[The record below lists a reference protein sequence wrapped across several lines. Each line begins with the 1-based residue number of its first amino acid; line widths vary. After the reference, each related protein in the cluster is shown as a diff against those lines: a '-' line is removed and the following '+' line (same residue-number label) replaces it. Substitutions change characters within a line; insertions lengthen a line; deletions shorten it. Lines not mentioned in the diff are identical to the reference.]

1 MNKKL
6 FSLIIFILG
15 FNLVNAQQVDFKT
28 VEKVAQNYFTAIK
41 PNVKNNTP
49 ELVYTGKANYEDKT
63 GKSFKDIPMFY
74 VFNFGDNECYVLV
87 SADYIVKPILV
98 Y

>member
-63 GKSFKDIPMFY
+63 G
-74 VFNFGDNECYVLV
+74 NEV
-87 SADYIVKPILV
+87 VKFEKQWWGRSWV
-98 Y
+98 YEFRYL